1 VDRVVVKEPLKGEF
15 FNLVQKACL
24 PGIWS
29 KGVALARSDS
39 VLVDNIRDGNLVF
52 RVKVADR
59 PVTPKVTLWPDDD
72 DWFCDCNDRNDVC
85 AHVAAVVIF
94 IKTGKEIDA
103 KSPSQN
109 HTAELNYRF
118 YRLEGK
124 LYLER
129 WIVQSGVKEERLTSS
144 LVSLIGG
151 ISSGRLRAPPV
162 AATQSDFAL
171 DSILMSQQKSAL
183 DRAFWVVLF
192 KELAS
197 CSNITLDGI
206 PITVASKPI
215 QFRICLSDEANGFRL
230 KMEEDP
236 SVTEFFKNGVVLCG
250 TVLRGIESFLVSPEE
265 RAMISGDGRFF
276 SFHQTRELVTEIL
289 PALEKKVAVH
299 VQSQRLPK
307 AKQVVPRIVLRLD
320 RANDSDTL
328 SVIPRL
334 EYGNEKDAAEANE
347 ILVSDPV
354 EEKRVRRQ
362 LQHDLQLVPGQ
373 QVYFHGEA
381 AVNFVLKLGT
391 WETQGD
397 GVESFRLQETL
408 DPRVYLDSGKFEL
421 MFESDHGSKK
431 ADPNRVFQNWREN
444 LNYVPLLGGGW
455 ARLPKDWLEKYGERI
470 QEFLDAKR
478 LNDELPNYLL
488 PQAQAFCDEIGQ
500 SVSLSVRR
508 FNENIHQLKAM
519 GRAELPKDLTA
530 DLRSYQMDGVNWLC
544 FLRDGHIGALLADD
558 MGLGKTLQ
566 SLCAI
571 RGRTLVI
578 TPTSVLQ
585 AWAEQIQKYRPK
597 LTYSVYYGSQRQLDS
612 KIEVTITTYAL
623 LRLDKNRFNQEKWDT
638 IILDEAQII
647 KNPDSQVS
655 KAVHSLDA
663 DFKIA
668 LSGTPVENR
677 LEDLWSQFQFL
688 NPGLLG
694 SLETFQEQFATP
706 IAKGDA
712 TAAERLRQ
720 RVRPFIL
727 RRLKKDVAPELPPRT
742 EKVLYCELS
751 STEREIY
758 EAILA
763 STRSEV
769 IEKLETG
776 GSVFAALEL
785 LLRLRQACCHTSM
798 LPGQVSQSSSK
809 LDLLIETLQD
819 SVESGHRALVFSQ
832 WTSYLDLI
840 EPQLKNHGISF
851 SRLDGTTRN
860 REELVLEF
868 QKETGPSVMLIS
880 LKAGGVGLTL
890 TAADHIFIMDPWW
903 NPAVEDQAA
912 DRAHRLGQTNPV
924 LIHRL
929 VAQGTIEERILEM
942 KKLKQQVAEA
952 ILQGTGAATSVTRD
966 DILSLLM

>member
-1 VDRVVVKEPLKGEF
+1 VSFVG
-15 FNLVQKACL
+15 
-24 PGIWS
+24 
-29 KGVALARSDS
+29 GV
-39 VLVDNIRDGNLVF
+39 
-52 RVKVADR
+52 
-59 PVTPKVTLWPDDD
+59 
-72 DWFCDCNDRNDVC
+72 
-85 AHVAAVVIF
+85 
-94 IKTGKEIDA
+94 
-103 KSPSQN
+103 
-109 HTAELNYRF
+109 
-118 YRLEGK
+118 
-124 LYLER
+124 
-129 WIVQSGVKEERLTSS
+129 
-144 LVSLIGG
+144 
-151 ISSGRLRAPPV
+151 SSGRLRTLQV

-171 DSILMSQQKSAL
+171 DSLLISQQKSGF
-183 DRAFWVVLF
+183 DRASWAILF
-192 KELAS
+192 KELAN

-206 PITVASKPI
+206 PITVASKPV
-215 QFRICLSDEANGFRL
+215 QFRVCVVDEGNGFRL
-230 KMEEDP
+230 KMEEDT

-250 TVLRGIESFLVSPEE
+250 SVLKGIESFPLSLEE

-276 SFHQTRELVTEIL
+276 SPSQTRELVTEIL

-299 VQSQRLPK
+299 IQTRRLPK
-307 AKQVVPRIVLRLD
+307 VKQVVPRIVLRLD
-320 RANDSDTL
+320 RAKEDDTL
-328 SVIPRL
+328 SVVPSVA
-334 EYGNEKDAAEANE
+334 YGNDKDPKEQNE
-347 ILVSDPV
+347 ILVSDPI
-354 EEKRVRRQ
+354 EEKRVLRQ

-373 QVYFHGEA
+373 QVYFRGEA

-391 WETQGD
+391 WEAQGD
-397 GVESFRLQETL
+397 GLEAFRLQETL

-421 MFESDHGSKK
+421 TFESQHGSKK
-431 ADPNRVFQNWREN
+431 ADPNRVFRNWREN
-444 LNYVPLLGGGW
+444 LNYVPLLEGGW
-455 ARLPKDWLEKYGERI
+455 ARLPKNWLEKYGERI
-470 QEFLDAKR
+470 QDLLESKR
-478 LNDELPNYLL
+478 LHDELPNYLL
-488 PQAQAFCDEIGQ
+488 PQAQAFCEEMGQ
-500 SVSLSVRR
+500 SVSESVRK

-519 GRAELPKDLTA
+519 GKADMPKDLRA
-530 DLRSYQMDGVNWLC
+530 DLRSYQTEGINWLC
-544 FLRDGHIGALLADD
+544 FLRDGHMGALLADD

-578 TPTSVLQ
+578 TPTSVLP
-585 AWAEQIQKYRPK
+585 AWAEQIQKYRPS
-597 LTYSVYYGSQRQLDS
+597 LSYSVYYGSQRQINPKVD
-612 KIEVTITTYAL
+612 VTITTYAL
-623 LRLDKNRFNQEKWDT
+623 LRLDKDRFNQEKWNT
-638 IILDEAQII
+638 IVLDEAQVI

-655 KAVHSLDA
+655 RAVHSLQA
-663 DFKIA
+663 DFRVA

-706 IAKGDA
+706 IAKGEVS
-712 TAAERLRQ
+712 AAERLRQ

-751 STEREIY
+751 SDEREVY

-776 GSVFAALEL
+776 GSIFAALEL
-785 LLRLRQACCHTSM
+785 LLRLRQACCHVSM
-798 LPGQVSQSSSK
+798 IPGQVSQQSSK
-809 LDLLIETLQD
+809 LDLLVETLQD
-819 SVESGHRALVFSQ
+819 SIESGHRALIFSQ

-860 REELVLEF
+860 REELVSAF

-912 DRAHRLGQTNPV
+912 DRAHRLGQSNPV

-942 KKLKQQVAEA
+942 KKLKQQVAEV
-952 ILQGTGAATSVTRD
+952 ILQGTGAATSVTRE
-966 DILSLLM
+966 DILALLL